1 MYKFL
6 MILATTFAVYEIL
19 RYFGVFEILTT
30 QRKAASEI
38 TDNRNKNKKRKQ
50 ERFLLSTYAE
60 VTQMFKGILLN
71 ETQREKHE
79 YWIQR
84 LEIRSELLD
93 RLYTPEE
100 LRGKYAAPLSTSEV
114 KELYALDLE
123 IPTSFATS

>member
-60 VTQMFKGILLN
+60 VTQMYF
-71 ETQREKHE
+71 
-79 YWIQR
+79 
-84 LEIRSELLD
+84 
-93 RLYTPEE
+93 
-100 LRGKYAAPLSTSEV
+100 V
-114 KELYALDLE
+114 K
-123 IPTSFATS
+123 